1 MYFNDIRPMQG
12 SRASQA
18 RGLMIE
24 MRDINIRVDS
34 RIMSIWKIEIDYRH
48 EKVKKILTFGEATT
62 FEQQFLGKCCL
73 IRTSTLQLK
82 YRGNIAGSIP

>member
-18 RGLMIE
+18 RGIMIE

-48 EKVKKILTFGEATT
+48 EKVKKIHS
-62 FEQQFLGKCCL
+62 GKQPHL
-73 IRTSTLQLK
+73 SS
-82 YRGNIAGSIP
+82 NSWENAV